1 MYQKVLRFFFSDYLE
16 FTKFLIKSEALGVN
30 SILIYSSTKSPQ
42 KHAITHKINASQK
55 SKDYCKMMI
64 VPVTFEKAST

>member
-1 MYQKVLRFFFSDYLE
+1 
-16 FTKFLIKSEALGVN
+16 
-30 SILIYSSTKSPQ
+30 LIYSSTKSPQ